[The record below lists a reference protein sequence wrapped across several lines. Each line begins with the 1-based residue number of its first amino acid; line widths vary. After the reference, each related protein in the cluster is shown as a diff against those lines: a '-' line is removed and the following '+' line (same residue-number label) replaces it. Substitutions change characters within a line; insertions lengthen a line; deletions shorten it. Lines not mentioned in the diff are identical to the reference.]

1 MPLMPLGASDVYDA
15 SYDDP
20 DDLDWVVTVV
30 GLVCGRLG
38 ACKPSVSNSR
48 AQYTESNQLLHFAPI
63 HGSLQEFQNPSFP
76 EPR

>member
-20 DDLDWVVTVV
+20 DDLDRVVTVV

-48 AQYTESNQLLHFAPI
+48 AQ
-63 HGSLQEFQNPSFP
+63 
-76 EPR
+76 